1 MKIMSFVMVKND
13 LVMIFGKLNKRKTF
27 VEQVITF
34 DHKRLF
40 GIILNCNDI
49 WGSVW

>member
-1 MKIMSFVMVKND
+1 MHLNILKIMLCYGQND

-27 VEQVITF
+27 IEQVITF

-40 GIILNCNDI
+40 GIILKCNDI
-49 WGSVW
+49 